1 MSEEESGGAADGKK
15 EEPQQWQEK
24 AEDNSDTIRES
35 VMEGDGSS
43 EYIQGAI
50 LEASKSEMERA
61 KSAEEQASRFQIW
74 LAEWITEHD
83 GSTTKLLSKA
93 NPRNYDRLDWI
104 FAFSFVVLLAGTV
117 VMFQTTSTLVAS
129 GSLVVMFLSF
139 VSMLLCAGIE
149 DILKEGYHK
158 VTGKEAGEET
168 EAFDEGE
175 SME

>member
-24 AEDNSDTIRES
+24 AEDNSDTIRDS

-93 NPRNYDRLDWI
+93 DPRNYDRLDWI
-104 FAFSFVVLLAGTV
+104 FAFSFVVLLTGTV

-129 GSLVVMFLSF
+129 GSLVMMFLSF

-158 VTGKEAGEET
+158 ITGEEAGEET

-175 SME
+175 SMK

>member
-1 MSEEESGGAADGKK
+1 MSDEERGGAADSKK
-15 EEPQQWQEK
+15 EEPEEWREK
-24 AEDNSDTIRES
+24 AEDKSDTIRDS

-50 LEASKSEMERA
+50 LEASQSEMERA

-74 LAEWITEHD
+74 LAEWISEHD
-83 GSTTKLLSKA
+83 SSITKLLSKA
-93 NPRNYDRLDWI
+93 DPRNYDRIDWI
-104 FAFSFVVLLAGTV
+104 FAFSFVVVIAGTV
-117 VMFQTTSTLVAS
+117 VMFQTTSTLIAT

-139 VSMLLCAGIE
+139 VSMLLCAGVD

-158 VTGKEAGEET
+158 ITGEEAGEET

-175 SME
+175 SMK